1 MTDKM
6 KILLNTKDK
15 TAYNLANVI
24 SISVSGNHL
33 MLALTDGREPRFIY
47 GSADELNALFGAIM
61 AFLADDDTKAFG
73 AKVFDCYEFINNL

>member
-6 KILLNTKDK
+6 KILLNSKDK

-61 AFLADDDTKAFG
+61 TFLADDE
-73 AKVFDCYEFINNL
+73 AKVFDCQEFMKTI